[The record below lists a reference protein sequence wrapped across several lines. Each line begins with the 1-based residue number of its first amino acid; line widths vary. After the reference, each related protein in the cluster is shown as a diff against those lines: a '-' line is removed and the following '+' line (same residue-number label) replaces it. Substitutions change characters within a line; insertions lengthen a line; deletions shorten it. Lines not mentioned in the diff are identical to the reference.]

1 MKAHVPELQEALDEF
16 MKNELWHR
24 VYANAPTGA
33 KRYLELSFF
42 ASLDTDETGEV
53 EEKWETYWEDKCEPL
68 MTIEDYKYLADMAT
82 HPLEK
87 KHLLEKAEKLA
98 K

>member
-1 MKAHVPELQEALDEF
+1 MKAHNEELQAALDEF
-16 MKNELWHR
+16 LKNEFWR
-24 VYANAPTGA
+24 KIYTNAPIGA
-33 KRYLELSFF
+33 KKYLELSFF
-42 ASLDTDETGEV
+42 ASLDEDETGEV
-53 EEKWETYWEDKCEPL
+53 EEKWEAYWDKECEPT
-68 MTIEDYKYLADMAT
+68 MTYEDYKYLADTAT

>member
-1 MKAHVPELQEALDEF
+1 MKAHKEELQEALDEF
-16 MKNELWHR
+16 MKNEFWR
-24 VYANAPTGA
+24 SVYTNAPAGA

-42 ASLDTDETGEV
+42 ASLDTDETGEA
-53 EEKWETYWEDKCEPL
+53 EEEWESYWEDKCEPL
-68 MTIEDYKYLADMAT
+68 MTVEDYKYLADTAT

-98 K
+98 E